1 MGGAACGMGAAS
13 LSARV
18 LIPCKATNLVGSSF
32 WLTLDSDPLRAS
44 LEIKFKGFLRL
55 DHPDL

>member
-1 MGGAACGMGAAS
+1 MGAAS